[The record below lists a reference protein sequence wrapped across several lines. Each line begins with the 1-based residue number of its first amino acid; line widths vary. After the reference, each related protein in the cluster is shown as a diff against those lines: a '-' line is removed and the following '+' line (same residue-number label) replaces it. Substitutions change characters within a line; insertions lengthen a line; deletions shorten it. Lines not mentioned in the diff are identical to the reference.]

1 MFRLQGRYGDRRDGR
16 PLAAA
21 GSSAA
26 AMLWLAVSLVYSAC
40 TGAIGGPGPG
50 DSVGNR
56 NPLCQSSTPSPGPS
70 YIRRVN
76 RLEYN
81 NTVRDLLGDTTHAAD
96 AFPAEEKRLG
106 FDNNADALSVSPL
119 LAEQYLKAAE
129 TVATD
134 ALNKR
139 WSALVP
145 CAATTA
151 DPAAVDACGRDFIAA
166 FGQKAYRRPLDADDT
181 ALLTALFDAGK
192 TTDLK
197 TGIRLVVE
205 AALQS
210 PRFLYRVE
218 FGASA
223 DAGQAV
229 VKVDDWEMASR
240 LSYLLWHSM
249 PDDALFAAAQ
259 AGELSTNDQIQAQ
272 VQRMVTDPR
281 ARGVASDFFAQW
293 LRVGEIGD
301 VEKMRAV
308 FPSYTTD
315 IPALMQQ
322 ETAKFLDY
330 VTWDGGGDL
339 QSIFTAPFTFVNGPL
354 AQYYGIS
361 GVSGDTF
368 VMKDLG
374 ADTHRGGVLT
384 QGGLLSLLGKA
395 DQTSPVHRGKF
406 VREQLLCMQL
416 PPPPA
421 DIMIKP
427 PALSTTLTTRE
438 RFTQHSV
445 DAACT
450 GCHRLMDPIGLG
462 FESFDG
468 AGIFRATENGQPVD
482 DSGEVKDSDIPGIFH
497 GVGEL
502 SSRLAA
508 SAQVQA
514 CVATHWF
521 RYGYGR
527 GETTADAC
535 SMSRVQTQFSGGG
548 LKLRDLLIALT
559 QTDAFLYRQVTPPA
573 GGV

>member
-1 MFRLQGRYGDRRDGR
+1 MFRLQVRRGGAR
-16 PLAAA
+16 FAAA
-21 GSSAA
+21 HSSAA
-26 AMLWLAVSLVYSAC
+26 AMLWFGVSCVLSAC
-40 TGAIGGPGPG
+40 TGAISGPGSGDPG
-50 DSVGNR
+50 VGNR

-81 NTVRDLLGDTTHAAD
+81 NTVRDLLGDTTHPAD
-96 AFPAEEKRLG
+96 GFPAEEKRLG

-134 ALNKR
+134 ALNNR

-145 CAATTA
+145 CPASTT
-151 DPAAVDACGRDFIAA
+151 DPGAVDACGRDFIAG
-166 FGQKAYRRPLDADDT
+166 FGQKAFRRPLDADDT
-181 ALLTALFDAGK
+181 ALLTAVFDAGK

-205 AALQS
+205 TALQS

-218 FGASA
+218 LGAVTNSG
-223 DAGQAV
+223 AGATV

-259 AGELSTNDQIQAQ
+259 AGQLSTSDQIQAQ
-272 VQRMVTDPR
+272 VQRMVTDSR
-281 ARGVASDFFAQW
+281 ARGVAADFFAQW
-293 LRVGEIGD
+293 LRIGEIAD
-301 VEKMRAV
+301 VEKMRIV

-322 ETAKFLDY
+322 ETAQFLDY

-354 AQYYGIS
+354 AQYYGMS
-361 GVSGDTF
+361 GVSGTTF

-438 RFTQHSV
+438 RFTQHSI
-445 DAACT
+445 DPACT

-482 DSGEVKDSDIPGIFH
+482 DSGEVKDSDIPGVFH

-527 GETTADAC
+527 GETAADAC
-535 SMSRVQTQFSGGG
+535 SMSRVQTQFSAGGY
-548 LKLRDLLIALT
+548 KVRDLLIALT

-573 GGV
+573 GGI